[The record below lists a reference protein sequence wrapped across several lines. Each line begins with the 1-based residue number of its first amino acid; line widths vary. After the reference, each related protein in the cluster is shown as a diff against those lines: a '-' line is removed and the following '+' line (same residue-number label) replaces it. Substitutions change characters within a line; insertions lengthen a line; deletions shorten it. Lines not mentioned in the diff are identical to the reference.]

1 MMQKLSTRRR
11 VRHSG
16 CAAIVLAG
24 LVAATSTPVQAAD
37 LGGGPAREP
46 VYYDGPRLSL
56 ERWTGFYLGGT
67 LGGGFGDARA
77 RGDLGDTRFGQ
88 NGWIGTI
95 HAGYNWQLGRAA
107 VIGLEA
113 DLGSGNVGGTL
124 RGGGNA
130 LSTDLNAIGS
140 LRARAGLLVTPALLI
155 YATGGIAWA
164 DMEFKLAGGSKEND
178 WLRGHQIGAGAELK
192 LSQNWST
199 RVEYIF
205 TDLHG
210 RDVQLNGLSTR
221 INPDFHTV
229 RAGFSFKF

>member
-1 MMQKLSTRRR
+1 MIGISLGHRL
-11 VRHSG
+11 VRNGG
-16 CAAIVLAG
+16 CAALALVG
-24 LVAATSTPVQAAD
+24 LGVGSAAAAD
-37 LGGGPAREP
+37 LGGGPSREP
-46 VYYDGPRLSL
+46 VYYGEPRTNI

-77 RGDLGDTRFGQ
+77 RGDLGDTAFRQ
-88 NGWIGTI
+88 NGWVGTI

-124 RGGGNA
+124 RGNGNA

-140 LRARAGLLVTPALLI
+140 LRARAGVLVTPALLI
-155 YATGGIAWA
+155 YATGGLAWA

-178 WLRGHQIGAGAELK
+178 MLRGYQLGLGAELK
-192 LSQNWST
+192 LSQHWT
-199 RVEYIF
+199 ARLEYIHIEL
-205 TDLHG
+205 DSKA
-210 RDVQLNGLSTR
+210 VQLNGISTR
-221 INPDFHTV
+221 IDPDFHTV